1 MNIDPKKVKKLIL
14 IYSELNEDYQKELMQ
29 QAYILRLK
37 QSQLNQIQ
45 KEQKTFKSDKE
56 LQKEIQKRANKTAE
70 RALNVMDM
78 VEKMG
83 ETDIAAL
90 MIIVNQLSGKGNI
103 VEESDVSIT
112 ISQKDISMKE
122 YIEKYLMDADY
133 RKAKQKASSIMDE
146 YSRNTTGEN
155 E

>member
-1 MNIDPKKVKKLIL
+1 MNIDPKRVKELIL
-14 IYSELNEDYQKELMQ
+14 IYSELNEEYQKELMR
-29 QAYILRLK
+29 QAYTLQLK
-37 QSQLNQIQ
+37 QSQLKHIQ
-45 KEQKTFKSDKE
+45 KENMHFKTDRD
-56 LQKEIQKRANKTAE
+56 LQEEIDRRSCERAKEIKEMLDVLKKI
-70 RALNVMDM
+70 DD
-78 VEKMG
+78 
-83 ETDIAAL
+83 TDKAAL
-90 MIIVNQLSGKGNI
+90 FMMINQLAGEGNK

-133 RKAKQKASSIMDE
+133 KKAKQKASSIMDE

>member
-1 MNIDPKKVKKLIL
+1 MKK
-14 IYSELNEDYQKELMQ
+14 
-29 QAYILRLK
+29 AYVLQLK
-37 QSQLNQIQ
+37 QSQLKHIQ
-45 KEQKTFKSDKE
+45 KENVHLKTDLD
-56 LQKEIQKRANKTAE
+56 LQEEIDRRSCERAKEIKEMLDVLKKI
-70 RALNVMDM
+70 DD
-78 VEKMG
+78 
-83 ETDIAAL
+83 TDKAAL
-90 MIIVNQLSGKGNI
+90 FMMINQLAGEENK

>member
-1 MNIDPKKVKKLIL
+1 MKK
-14 IYSELNEDYQKELMQ
+14 
-29 QAYILRLK
+29 AYVLQLK
-37 QSQLNQIQ
+37 QSQLKNIQ
-45 KEQKTFKSDKE
+45 KEHVHLKTDLD
-56 LQKEIQKRANKTAE
+56 LQEEIDRRSCERAKEIKEMLDVLKKI
-70 RALNVMDM
+70 DD
-78 VEKMG
+78 
-83 ETDIAAL
+83 TDKAAL
-90 MIIVNQLSGKGNI
+90 FMMINQLAGEENK

>member
-1 MNIDPKKVKKLIL
+1 LKK
-14 IYSELNEDYQKELMQ
+14 
-29 QAYILRLK
+29 AYVLQLK
-37 QSQLNQIQ
+37 QSQLKHIQ
-45 KEQKTFKSDKE
+45 KENVHLKTDLD
-56 LQKEIQKRANKTAE
+56 LQEEIDRRSCERAKEIKEMLDVLKKI
-70 RALNVMDM
+70 DD
-78 VEKMG
+78 
-83 ETDIAAL
+83 TDKAAL
-90 MIIVNQLSGKGNI
+90 FMMINQLAGEENK